1 MSPVYF
7 VTQVQ
12 STLRGSAPIARRKGF
27 PAVFRAA
34 LVQTSAALRPFH
46 SSFASAPRVGDTP
59 PHCALLP
66 PPSPGGVRHV
76 GTCHA
81 WHEKQKQKARSKGD
95 EEDKEQQSTEYL
107 SDRHRPHHLQPQG
120 WRDSVGEA
128 LEGPTLRGWPISA
141 QLLHR

>member
-1 MSPVYF
+1 MSPVCF
-7 VTQVQ
+7 VTEVL

-27 PAVFRAA
+27 PSVFRAA

-76 GTCHA
+76 HA
-81 WHEKQKQKARSKGD
+81 AFQRGRAKARTHK
-95 EEDKEQQSTEYL
+95 ERHHEQQ
-107 SDRHRPHHLQPQG
+107 RHHRQNHH
-120 WRDSVGEA
+120 
-128 LEGPTLRGWPISA
+128 
-141 QLLHR
+141 HRQQETTHQAG

>member
-1 MSPVYF
+1 MYPVRF
-7 VTQVQ
+7 VTEVL

-46 SSFASAPRVGDTP
+46 SSFASASRVGDTP

-66 PPSPGGVRHV
+66 PPSPGGVWHV

-81 WHEKQKQKARSKGD
+81 WHEKQTQRRGAKAMK
-95 EEDKEQQSTEYL
+95 KTK
-107 SDRHRPHHLQPQG
+107 
-120 WRDSVGEA
+120 
-128 LEGPTLRGWPISA
+128 
-141 QLLHR
+141 